1 MTKPT
6 GAFAVFFKKVS
17 QKKRTMYNGRERRKV
32 HIRNGR
38 NSFETY
44 RYVKQK
50 DPIAVYVTKAA
61 TSSSA
66 LHCTALHITSTLTT
80 DTVCP
85 AIEPRCFKAAQHP
98 QTSMCL
104 MGTQWARGGAVS

>member
-66 LHCTALHITSTLTT
+66 LHCTAHH
-80 DTVCP
+80 
-85 AIEPRCFKAAQHP
+85 QHP
-98 QTSMCL
+98 DNGYRVSSDRTTLFQGCPTSANVNVSNGHA
-104 MGTQWARGGAVS
+104 MGTRWRN